1 MLELSAV
8 FILISL
14 ACFYY
19 REPILSFLTSPLQG
33 KQRLADGAFIAALM
47 DQMGGNAETVATD
60 VEAAGGG
67 SGRKRG
73 LIAESAE
80 RIRRV
85 NMSELSLSLLA
96 ASPRDASYDASS
108 SYALGEACG
117 LGGVDFFVSHSWSDC
132 PKQK

>member
-1 MLELSAV
+1 VQSVNISAESHPRYNTRQDMLELSAV

-73 LIAESAE
+73 LIADSARQHE
-80 RIRRV
+80 RAEPQPAGCQPTRRQ
-85 NMSELSLSLLA
+85 L
-96 ASPRDASYDASS
+96 
-108 SYALGEACG
+108 
-117 LGGVDFFVSHSWSDC
+117 
-132 PKQK
+132 